1 MSLGVLA
8 ISPRPPRQS
17 SGCYE
22 TLRMEPQ
29 PSAVAV
35 AAVVPSAAHRFSR
48 RFTRSRGGA
57 RPGCSFAPIQSAPR
71 FRLSTNDGDRQL
83 VRGPDMTVEIPKA
96 GGRIEAELIPID
108 DRSLP
113 LSVKLGKSGHV
124 VYALP
129 AMLKMG
135 FRIVEC
141 TPAELSIMESRGITL
156 AGSPPLVRWSAG

>member
-1 MSLGVLA
+1 M
-8 ISPRPPRQS
+8 
-17 SGCYE
+17 
-22 TLRMEPQ
+22 LRNAQDDNSTERRRDGGSCPECGT
-29 PSAVAV
+29 PIL
-35 AAVVPSAAHRFSR
+35 R
-48 RFTRSRGGA
+48 RFTLSRGGA

-71 FRLSTNDGDRQL
+71 FRLSTNDGDRQP

-108 DRSLP
+108 NRSLP

-141 TPAELSIMESRGITL
+141 TPAEL
-156 AGSPPLVRWSAG
+156 A